1 MLQPADAS
9 KVHLPSDS
17 NINGHRESLAIK
29 RRHMTFA
36 EAEKERS
43 HRVQQLALLG
53 PGDIIGLDSYV
64 CDLSTYMNS
73 ARCTAPCDLFY
84 ILKHNFLRLH
94 KRHGTQ
100 GLAERLREIVRSSLH
115 AYPSRILQLPLYA
128 TLSKKQ
134 LAAPMT
140 DEQQQ
145 LHNNAKQPWLLHANN
160 GQKSVRG
167 ASCRSFVRA
176 LTARSHLASPPTG
189 HENGTHVEQR
199 TVHAV
204 EGQLNASVS
213 SDDVGQRSG
222 DEVRSQRS
230 RTRGQ
235 TRRSSQAMACSDG

>member
-1 MLQPADAS
+1 MLQPTDAS
-9 KVHLPSDS
+9 KVHLPSES
-17 NINGHRESLAIK
+17 NINGHRQSLAIK

-84 ILKHNFLRLH
+84 ILKHNFLRLQ

-100 GLAERLREIVRSSLH
+100 GLAERLREIVRLSLH
-115 AYPSRILQLPLYA
+115 AYPPRILQLPLYA

-140 DEQQQ
+140 EEQQHQQ
-145 LHNNAKQPWLLHANN
+145 LQQNNAKQPWLLHANN
-160 GQKSVRG
+160 GNPSVR
-167 ASCRSFVRA
+167 
-176 LTARSHLASPPTG
+176 
-189 HENGTHVEQR
+189 
-199 TVHAV
+199 
-204 EGQLNASVS
+204 
-213 SDDVGQRSG
+213 
-222 DEVRSQRS
+222 
-230 RTRGQ
+230 
-235 TRRSSQAMACSDG
+235 